1 MNGLK
6 PFLMILALGLPMALS
21 SPSLAQRAKRKG
33 SRGKPVDCFKEQTYK
48 LPKLLQLMSELTRK
62 NFILN
67 EKLKSKEVT
76 IYCERSVSV
85 NEMYRVF
92 VSALAIHK
100 LTLIRV
106 GQFYRVTT
114 MKDAKGDPSPTY
126 LGSTEGMP
134 WDERLVTLIHKLK
147 HLDAS
152 VIQKVVKPMVGKNGK
167 LETLPPRLLI
177 LSDNALNVRRLLRVI
192 NHLDTEG
199 GSQRIHFYEA
209 RYAEAQS
216 LAAKLKEVFEVQG
229 KTKNKAKKSSSK
241 KKKSSGGET
250 RPDEVVLDRVV
261 ADERTNQLIIV
272 APEEAYKRAKEL
284 LDKLDVPTPDDEGAI
299 HVIRLENA
307 TAKDLATTLSG
318 LISGVTSG
326 RKKKKGKKSSSGAA
340 RKDPEG
346 LFQGDVKVSAD
357 EPTNSL
363 VVVASRNDLRVL
375 RSIVEKLDYRRP
387 QVFVEAAF
395 LELTLNDKSQMGVG
409 MHSGITTQGTD
420 LEDEFTM
427 LRDGGGVLN
436 LNTGLNSLTA
446 GLGQVTSQGIVGT
459 FQGMPIPG
467 LDAILPE
474 NMTLPTFGIVLQA
487 LKGNGAVD
495 VLSTPHILTTDN
507 EEAEITVGEN
517 VPFASGLTSG
527 LGNLS
532 SLLGSSGAS
541 SNAATSALSGL
552 GGLGLPS
559 VSIQRQDVALK
570 FKMTPHITNTGHVR
584 MELEVEISELGEIE
598 PTTRSPRTTQ
608 RKLKTTVLA
617 MDNQTIVIGGLISDK
632 QTESESRIPILS
644 SIPLLGHLFKNRETK
659 TAKTNLLMVLTPH
672 VVRDQSDF
680 ARIYKEKLEERK
692 ALASLMHRKS
702 SLLPDSV
709 NWRRKIGA
717 FARLDAELKRQEA
730 KIENGGSGDGS
741 EALISPEN
749 KQETKTEAADSTA
762 SEEPTKGEK
771 EPKDEAKPE
780 DGAKPKT
787 GAVKESKEKA
797 KPTGGAQAKEKS

>member
-6 PFLMILALGLPMALS
+6 PLLVMLALS
-21 SPSLAQRAKRKG
+21 SPLVLSTTAQAQSSKRKG

-67 EKLKSKEVT
+67 EKLKNKEVT

-92 VSALAIHK
+92 ISALAIHK
-100 LTLIRV
+100 LTIVRV
-106 GQFYRVTT
+106 GKFYRVTA
-114 MKDAKGDPSPTY
+114 MKDAKGAPSPTY

-134 WDERLVTLIHKLK
+134 YDERLVTLIHKLK
-147 HLDAS
+147 HMDAS
-152 VIQKVVKPMVGKNGK
+152 VIQKVIKSMVGKNGK
-167 LETLPPRLLI
+167 LEVLPPRLI
-177 LSDNALNVRRLLRVI
+177 VLSDNALNIRRLLKVI
-192 NHLDTEG
+192 EHLDTEG

-216 LAAKLKEVFEVQG
+216 LAAKLKEVFEVEG
-229 KTKNKAKKSSSK
+229 KNKSK
-241 KKKSSGGET
+241 KKSGSKKKAKGGET
-250 RPDEVVLDRVV
+250 SPDEVVLDRVV

-272 APEEAYKRAKEL
+272 APEAAFKRAKDL

-307 TAKDLATTLSG
+307 TAKDLAGTLSG
-318 LISGVTSG
+318 LITGVTSN
-326 RKKKKGKKSSSGAA
+326 RKSKSKKKSSSGGRATS
-340 RKDPEG
+340 DPEG

-375 RSIVEKLDYRRP
+375 KNIVEKLDYRRP

-395 LELTLNDKSQMGVG
+395 LELTINDNSQIGAG
-409 MHSGITTQGTD
+409 MHTGVTTQGTD
-420 LEDEFTM
+420 WEDGDFEF
-427 LRDGGGVLN
+427 LKDGGGVVN
-436 LNTGLNSLTA
+436 MNTGLNSLTS
-446 GLGQVTSQGIVGT
+446 GLGQIASQGLVGT

-467 LDAILPE
+467 LDAILPD

-487 LKGNGAVD
+487 LQGNGAVD
-495 VLSTPHILTTDN
+495 VLSTPHLLTTDN
-507 EEAEITVGEN
+507 EEAEIVVGEN
-517 VPFASGLTSG
+517 VPFASGLSGG
-527 LGNLS
+527 LGGLS
-532 SLLGSSGAS
+532 NLLGGAANSGTAS
-541 SNAATSALSGL
+541 AASSALSGL
-552 GGLGLPS
+552 GGLGIPS

-570 FKMTPHITNTGHVR
+570 FKLTPHITNTGHVR

-632 QTESESRIPILS
+632 QTESENRIPILS
-644 SIPLLGHLFKNRETK
+644 RIPLLGHLFKNRETK

-672 VVRDQSDF
+672 VVRDQQDF
-680 ARIYKEKLEERK
+680 ARIHREKMQERK
-692 ALASLMHRKS
+692 ALASLAKRRHS
-702 SLLPDSV
+702 SLPPSV

-717 FARLDAELKRQEA
+717 FARIERVLQDQESR
-730 KIENGGSGDGS
+730 IENGGKGDGS
-741 EALISPEN
+741 DAVITPE
-749 KQETKTEAADSTA
+749 KAAEEKPA
-762 SEEPTKGEK
+762 VEGESEEESSPKEGEAPDAAKADEPSKDGEAPKGTE
-771 EPKDEAKPE
+771 DQKPA
-780 DGAKPKT
+780 DKGAK
-787 GAVKESKEKA
+787 
-797 KPTGGAQAKEKS
+797 

>member
-6 PFLMILALGLPMALS
+6 PLLVMLALS
-21 SPSLAQRAKRKG
+21 SPLVLSTSAQAQSSKRKG

-67 EKLKSKEVT
+67 EKLKNKEVT

-92 VSALAIHK
+92 ISALAIHK
-100 LTLIRV
+100 LTIVRV
-106 GQFYRVTT
+106 GKFYRVTA
-114 MKDAKGDPSPTY
+114 MKDAKGAPSPTY

-134 WDERLVTLIHKLK
+134 YDERLVTLIHKLK
-147 HLDAS
+147 HMDAS
-152 VIQKVVKPMVGKNGK
+152 VIQKVIKSMVGKNGK
-167 LETLPPRLLI
+167 LEVLPPRLLVI
-177 LSDNALNVRRLLRVI
+177 SDNALNIRRLLKVI
-192 NHLDTEG
+192 EHLDTEG

-216 LAAKLKEVFEVQG
+216 LAAKLKEVFEVEG
-229 KTKNKAKKSSSK
+229 KNKSKKKKSSSK
-241 KKKSSGGET
+241 KKSKDGET
-250 RPDEVVLDRVV
+250 SPDEVVLDRVV

-272 APEEAYKRAKEL
+272 APEAAFKKAKDL

-307 TAKDLATTLSG
+307 TAKDLAGTLSG
-318 LISGVTSG
+318 LITGVTSG
-326 RKKKKGKKSSSGAA
+326 RKTKSKKKSSSSGRATS
-340 RKDPEG
+340 DPEG
-346 LFQGDVKVSAD
+346 LFQGEVKVSAD

-375 RSIVEKLDYRRP
+375 KNIVQKLDYRRP

-395 LELTLNDKSQMGVG
+395 LELTINDNSKIGAG

-420 LEDEFTM
+420 WEDGDFEF
-427 LRDGGGVLN
+427 LKDGGGVVN
-436 LNTGLNSLTA
+436 LNTGLNSLTS
-446 GLGQVTSQGIVGT
+446 GLGQIASQGLVGT

-467 LDAILPE
+467 LDAILPD

-487 LKGNGAVD
+487 LQGNGAVD
-495 VLSTPHILTTDN
+495 VLSTPHLLTTDN
-507 EEAEITVGEN
+507 EEAEIVVGEN
-517 VPFASGLTSG
+517 VPFASGLTGG
-527 LGNLS
+527 LGGLS
-532 SLLGSSGAS
+532 NLLGGANSGTAS
-541 SNAATSALSGL
+541 AATSALSGL
-552 GGLGLPS
+552 GGLGIPS

-570 FKMTPHITNTGHVR
+570 FKLTPHITNTGHVR

-632 QTESESRIPILS
+632 QTESENRIPFLS
-644 SIPLLGHLFKNRETK
+644 RIPLLGHLFKTRETK

-672 VVRDQSDF
+672 VVRDQKDF
-680 ARIYKEKLEERK
+680 ARIHREKMQERK
-692 ALASLMHRKS
+692 ALASLVNRRHS
-702 SLLPDSV
+702 SLPPSV

-717 FARLDAELKRQEA
+717 FARIERVLKTEESR
-730 KIENGGSGDGS
+730 IENGGQGDGTD
-741 EALISPEN
+741 AVISPEATSDV
-749 KQETKTEAADSTA
+749 ETEKASTEKEDKET
-762 SEEPTKGEK
+762 ENTGDK
-771 EPKDEAKPE
+771 EPKE
-780 DGAKPKT
+780 GAKEDNPKT
-787 GAVKESKEKA
+787 EESPQAEPK
-797 KPTGGAQAKEKS
+797 KPAGKGAQ